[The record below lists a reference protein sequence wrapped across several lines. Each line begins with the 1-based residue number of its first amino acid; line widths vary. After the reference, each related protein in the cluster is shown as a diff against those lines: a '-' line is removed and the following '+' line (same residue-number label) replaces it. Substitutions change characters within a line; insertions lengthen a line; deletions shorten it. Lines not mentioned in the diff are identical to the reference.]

1 MALRSCGVFEGMR
14 FSGSCARCAAY
25 NGLCNRPTDK
35 ADLIKYIRCG
45 EEAEPLSAGKD
56 RMEPDKYFVKYA
68 SSCRFIGAVHV
79 KLEYLFFR

>member
-1 MALRSCGVFEGMR
+1 MR

-35 ADLIKYIRCG
+35 VDLIKYIRCG

-68 SSCRFIGAVHV
+68 FGYFIIPTSENEMEKIV
-79 KLEYLFFR
+79 KF